1 MIDHEKKIPGRKELL
16 TAGILAAAVL
26 IAAGTA
32 SLRGGAGA
40 ESAGKRGAAF
50 GGPETAEARTASL
63 EGTENVKN
71 AAAYSRICK
80 DGAYAAKVLM
90 PAGDKTFTQK
100 ELILINPWHLLPEN
114 YEADLENVE
123 YGQRMDACAAEHLRD
138 MLADCREAGYAPLV
152 CSSYRD
158 RYKQETLFQ
167 NDVRR
172 FMYRGYS
179 EEDAIEETAKNVAVP
194 GSSEHEAGLAADIV
208 YVGRQSLDENQE
220 LNDTQQWLMEH
231 CWEYGFIL
239 RYPKDKQEITGI
251 TYEPW
256 HYRYVGTEAAEYIMT
271 NGLCLE
277 EYLGVVDAD
286 SGYEWPGEYEEEES
300 G

>member
-1 MIDHEKKIPGRKELL
+1 MIDYEKRTPGRKEFL
-16 TAGILAAAVL
+16 TAVALTAAVL
-26 IAAGTA
+26 IIAGTI

-40 ESAGKRGAAF
+40 ETAANRTEAS
-50 GGPETAEARTASL
+50 GGTEIEDSRISSL
-63 EGTENVKN
+63 EAEINAENT
-71 AAAYSRICK
+71 AAYSRIRR
-80 DGAYAAKVLM
+80 DGAYASRVLM

-123 YGQRMDACAAEHLRD
+123 YGHRMDACAAEHLRD
-138 MLADCREAGYAPLV
+138 MLADCREAGCSPLV

-167 NDVRR
+167 SDVRR

-179 EEDAIEETAKNVAVP
+179 EEEAIEETARNVAIP

-239 RYPKDKQEITGI
+239 RYPKDKQDITGI

-256 HYRYVGTEAAEYIMT
+256 HYRYVGMEAAEEIT
-271 NGLCLE
+271 SRGICLE
-277 EYLGVVDAD
+277 EYLGVIDA
-286 SGYEWPGEYEEEES
+286 EEQQEEREETQED
-300 G
+300 

>member
-40 ESAGKRGAAF
+40 ESAGKRGAAI

-114 YEADLENVE
+114 YERKKRSKR
-123 YGQRMDACAAEHLRD
+123 QREMSL
-138 MLADCREAGYAPLV
+138 
-152 CSSYRD
+152 YRD
-158 RYKQETLFQ
+158 RAST
-167 NDVRR
+167 RR
-172 FMYRGYS
+172 GLRRISSMW
-179 EEDAIEETAKNVAVP
+179 D
-194 GSSEHEAGLAADIV
+194 GSLWMKT
-208 YVGRQSLDENQE
+208 RN
-220 LNDTQQWLMEH
+220 
-231 CWEYGFIL
+231 
-239 RYPKDKQEITGI
+239 
-251 TYEPW
+251 
-256 HYRYVGTEAAEYIMT
+256 
-271 NGLCLE
+271 
-277 EYLGVVDAD
+277 
-286 SGYEWPGEYEEEES
+286 
-300 G
+300 